1 MMRILSRPDHTERRS
16 RFAQGG
22 FTLIELLIVMSLIA
36 VVYAL
41 ALPSLARLT
50 TDGQLDRATNRLHA
64 ELRAARAQALLEGR
78 AVALDVAAG
87 MAGSDISVIVKQLPA
102 GVAGARAE
110 IAKDQQVTFFPD
122 GSATGRQIIMSAD
135 GSQRRLDLDW
145 LTGKVSLAT
154 Q

>member
-1 MMRILSRPDHTERRS
+1 MMRILSRPDRAESRS

-22 FTLIELLIVMSLIA
+22 FTLIELLIVIGLIA
-36 VVYAL
+36 VVYAV

-50 TDGQLDRATNRLHA
+50 TDGRLDRATNRLHA

-87 MAGSDISVIVKQLPA
+87 MVEPDISVTVKKVPA
-102 GVAGARAE
+102 GEAGARAE
-110 IAKDQQVTFFPD
+110 TVKDHRVTFFPD
-122 GSATGRQIIMSAD
+122 GSATGRQITMSAD
-135 GSQRRLDLDW
+135 GSQRALTLDW
-145 LTGKVSLAT
+145 LTGKVSLAV

>member
-1 MMRILSRPDHTERRS
+1 MMRILSCPDRAESRS

-22 FTLIELLIVMSLIA
+22 FTLIELLVVVSLIA

-41 ALPSLARLT
+41 ALPSLAQLT
-50 TDGQLDRATNRLHA
+50 TEGQLDRATNRLHA

-87 MAGSDISVIVKQLPA
+87 MAEPDISVTVKQAPAGEAGGGAKIVKDHR
-102 GVAGARAE
+102 VA
-110 IAKDQQVTFFPD
+110 FFPD

-135 GSQRRLDLDW
+135 GGQRVLNLDW
-145 LTGKVSLAT
+145 LTGKVSLAA